1 MASRARPSTIP
12 AMTGAAKTDSPMEA
26 TIDLPDLTATWAL
39 AGRLAR
45 LWRVGDVVALH
56 GDLGAGK
63 TELARAAIRA
73 ATGEAVEV
81 PSPTFTLV
89 QTYQTPTAPV
99 WHFDLYRIAD
109 PDEVIEL
116 GWTEARADGVALIEW
131 PDRLGTMLPGDRLDV
146 ELEQAASSDARNAL
160 LRAGPAWRDRF
171 SKLVGGS

>member
-1 MASRARPSTIP
+1 
-12 AMTGAAKTDSPMEA
+12 MTGAAKTDSATEI
-26 TIDLPDLTATWAL
+26 TIDLPDLAATWAL
-39 AGRLAR
+39 AGRLAG
-45 LWRVGDVVALH
+45 LWRTGDVIALY

-73 ATGEAVEV
+73 AMGETVEV

-89 QTYQTPTAPV
+89 QTYRTPTAPV

-131 PDRLGTMLPGDRLDV
+131 PDRLGAMLPDDRLDIV
-146 ELEQAASSDARNAL
+146 LEEAASFDARTAL
-160 LRAGPAWRDRF
+160 LRGGPAWRDRF
-171 SKLVGGS
+171 STLVGGS

>member
-1 MASRARPSTIP
+1 MTGPSTIP
-12 AMTGAAKTDSPMEA
+12 AMIRAVKTDSPMEA
-26 TIDLPDLTATWAL
+26 TIDLPDLAATWAL
-39 AGRLAR
+39 ARRLAG
-45 LWRVGDVVALH
+45 LWRAGDVVALH

-63 TELARAAIRA
+63 TELARAAIRTA
-73 ATGEAVEV
+73 MGAAVEV

-131 PDRLGTMLPGDRLDV
+131 AERLGTMLPDDRLDIV
-146 ELEQAASSDARNAL
+146 LEQAASSDARTAL
-160 LRAGPAWRDRF
+160 LRAGPAWGDRF